1 MAFISEKAVGGTE
14 GVETIEPGQRRLN
27 FLQRMYHFYNAPVV
41 KFFIYIV
48 SLIHIFFPQ
57 KISEF
62 SSVFVGVKCTLRCG
76 LPPTVEFKSPN
87 FPLTSQLMYFA
98 FLASFAYALLV
109 KQPRKSRASGTM
121 DNAELVVYVWTVSI
135 IPVEIRQVLFDFFV
149 ASSLMAS
156 FSFLEA
162 L

>member
-48 SLIHIFFPQ
+48 SLFHIFHP

-62 SSVFVGVKCTLRCG
+62 SSV
-76 LPPTVEFKSPN
+76 
-87 FPLTSQLMYFA
+87 
-98 FLASFAYALLV
+98 
-109 KQPRKSRASGTM
+109 
-121 DNAELVVYVWTVSI
+121 
-135 IPVEIRQVLFDFFV
+135 LFWR
-149 ASSLMAS
+149 SMR
-156 FSFLEA
+156 
-162 L
+162 

>member
-48 SLIHIFFPQ
+48 SSIQ
-57 KISEF
+57 ISEF

-76 LPPTVEFKSPN
+76 LPPTVEFKSQN